1 MRVPALSGATALL
14 TAALI
19 PAVLIPA
26 TALPTDAVLGPPTA
40 EFDLTVADAAG
51 TPLRGALLTCPDGLG
66 NHPHGEETC
75 AVLESVG
82 GDLDRLPGDPH
93 SCARGHAPV
102 TATATGV
109 RQGVPVW
116 WSRTFANACE
126 MDARTGPVF
135 RFWG

>member
-1 MRVPALSGATALL
+1 MRVPALSGAAALL

-19 PAVLIPA
+19 PTTAV
-26 TALPTDAVLGPPTA
+26 PTDAVLGPPTA
-40 EFDLTVADAAG
+40 ELDLTVANAAG

-82 GDLDRLPGDPH
+82 GDLDRLPGDSHP
-93 SCARGHAPV
+93 CTREHAPV
-102 TATATGV
+102 TATVTGV
-109 RQGVPVW
+109 RQGVPVR

-126 MDARTGPVF
+126 MDAGTGPVF